1 MLEAIFNVIEIAAK
15 AFMTVVF
22 VIFFIGVFLIACLL
36 ISLPK
41 LDRPKRAN
49 KKHWR
54 RARQGRG
61 FGIDELA
68 RRLEVSVE
76 ELTSISP
83 DYAERFIEKRSGG
96 SRRLLVPSQKLKEL
110 QQRILKRLLARLS
123 VHPAATGFE
132 PGTSIVHNAAQHTD
146 QAVVICMDVR
156 DFFPQ
161 TTADRVTA
169 YFQRIGWD
177 REAAELLTNLT
188 TWESGLPQGALTSP
202 RLSNLV
208 NLVLD
213 SRIERFVHRRKGTY
227 TRYADDI
234 CISFPKDYP
243 KRVRGTVQVV
253 RRHLKAFGYELNG
266 KKTRILRQHQQ
277 QKVTGLVVNDRVNVP
292 RRIRRKLRA
301 VEHRLNTGQR
311 ATMTREQLAGWKAL
325 LAMVEKQR
333 DGN

>member
-1 MLEAIFNVIEIAAK
+1 MLEAILNVIGIAAK
-15 AFMTVVF
+15 AFLTIVV
-22 VIFFIGVFLIACLL
+22 VIFLIGAGLIAYLL
-36 ISLPK
+36 MSLPK
-41 LDRPKRAN
+41 LDRPRQKNREHWKRT
-49 KKHWR
+49 R
-54 RARQGRG
+54 RGKG
-61 FGIDELA
+61 FGTDELA
-68 RRLEVSVE
+68 RRLDISVE
-76 ELTSISP
+76 ELTRISP
-83 DYAERFIEKRSGG
+83 DYTERFIEKRSGG
-96 SRRLLVPSQKLKEL
+96 TRRLLVPSQELKKL

-146 QAVVICMDVR
+146 QAVVICMDIR

-161 TTADRVTA
+161 TTDDRVTH
-169 YFQRIGWD
+169 YFQRVGWN
-177 REAAELLTNLT
+177 REAAELLTKLT
-188 TWESGLPQGALTSP
+188 TWEGGLPQGAPTSP

-208 NLVLD
+208 NHVLD
-213 SRIERFVHRRKGTY
+213 ARIERFTHRRKGIY

-243 KRVRGTVQVV
+243 RRIRGTVQVV
-253 RRHLKAFGYELNG
+253 RRQLKAFGYELNG

-292 RRIRRKLRA
+292 RRMRRKLRA

-311 ATMTREQLAGWKAL
+311 ATMTREQLEGWKAL

-333 DGN
+333 DGD